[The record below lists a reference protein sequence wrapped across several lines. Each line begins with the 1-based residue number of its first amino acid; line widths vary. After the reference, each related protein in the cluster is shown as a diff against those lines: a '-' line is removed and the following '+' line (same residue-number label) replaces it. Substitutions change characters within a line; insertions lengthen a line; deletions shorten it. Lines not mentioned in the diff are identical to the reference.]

1 MQETELVQIMTASGP
16 AGVGVVVL
24 ALLLK
29 QWLGQVRGDL
39 VALRKF
45 GGTQDVRSLCRIF
58 GATLLLSWGTVA
70 LPACW
75 KITPPIYLIP
85 LGADI

>member
-39 VALRKF
+39 VALRKQIEGVEKTLQAVNLQATSHQASTNTKLEELDRRVSALEKA
-45 GGTQDVRSLCRIF
+45 GG
-58 GATLLLSWGTVA
+58 
-70 LPACW
+70 
-75 KITPPIYLIP
+75 
-85 LGADI
+85 